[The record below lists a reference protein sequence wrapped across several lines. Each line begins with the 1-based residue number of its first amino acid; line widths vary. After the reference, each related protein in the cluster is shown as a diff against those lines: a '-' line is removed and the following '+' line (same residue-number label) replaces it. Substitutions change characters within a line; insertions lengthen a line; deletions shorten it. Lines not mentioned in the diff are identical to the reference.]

1 MATAKV
7 AITLERQLLHLIDQ
21 WVAQRRF
28 ASRSQAIQTALR
40 EKVEH
45 WKHTRL
51 AEEVKKLDPK
61 EERALAEEILP
72 GEEWPEY

>member
-7 AITLERQLLHLIDQ
+7 AITLEQQLLRLVDQ

-28 ASRSQAIQTALR
+28 ASRSQAIQVALR

-51 AEEVKKLDPK
+51 AEEVKKLNPK
-61 EERALAEEILP
+61 EERALAEENFSA
-72 GEEWPEY
+72 ETWPEF

>member
-7 AITLERQLLHLIDQ
+7 AITLDQQLLRLIDR

-28 ASRSQAIQTALR
+28 ASRSQAIQVALR

-45 WKHTRL
+45 WRHTRL
-51 AEEVKKLDPK
+51 SEEVKKLNPK
-61 EERALAEEILP
+61 EERALA
-72 GEEWPEY
+72 GENLSGETWPEY

>member
-7 AITLERQLLHLIDQ
+7 AISLDQGLLRLIDQ
-21 WVAQRRF
+21 WVAQRCF
-28 ASRSQAIQTALR
+28 ASRSQAIQVALR
-40 EKVEH
+40 EKVDH

-51 AEEVKKLDPK
+51 AEEVKKLNPK
-61 EERALAEEILP
+61 EERALAEERIS

>member
-7 AITLERQLLHLIDQ
+7 AITLEQRLLRLVDR
-21 WVAQRRF
+21 WVSQRRF
-28 ASRSQAIQTALR
+28 ASRSQAIQVALR

-45 WKHTRL
+45 WEHTRL
-51 AEEVKKLDPK
+51 AEEVKKLNPK
-61 EERALAEEILP
+61 EERALAEERFP

>member
-7 AITLERQLLHLIDQ
+7 AITLEQQLLRLVDR

-28 ASRSQAIQTALR
+28 ASRSQAIQVALR

-51 AEEVKKLDPK
+51 AEEVKKLNPK
-61 EERALAEEILP
+61 EERAFAEERFP
-72 GEEWPEY
+72 GEEWPDY

>member
-7 AITLERQLLHLIDQ
+7 AITLEQQLLQLVDR
-21 WVAQRRF
+21 WVVQ
-28 ASRSQAIQTALR
+28 R

-51 AEEVKKLDPK
+51 AEEVKKLNPK
-61 EERALAEEILP
+61 EEQALA
-72 GEEWPEY
+72 

>member
-1 MATAKV
+1 MAAAKV
-7 AITLERQLLHLIDQ
+7 AITLERQLLELVDR

-61 EERALAEEILP
+61 EERTLAEEIYRS
-72 GEEWPEY
+72 EEWPE

>member
-7 AITLERQLLHLIDQ
+7 AITLDQQLLRLIDR
-21 WVAQRRF
+21 WVTQRRY
-28 ASRSQAIQTALR
+28 ASRSQAIQIALR

-51 AEEVKKLDPK
+51 TEEVRKLKPK
-61 EERALAEEILP
+61 EERALAEEHFS
-72 GEEWPEY
+72 GDVWPEY

>member
-7 AITLERQLLHLIDQ
+7 AISLDQGLLRLIDQ
-21 WVAQRRF
+21 WVVQRRF
-28 ASRSQAIQTALR
+28 ASRSQAVQTALR

-51 AEEVKKLDPK
+51 AEEVKKLNPK
-61 EERALAEEILP
+61 EERALAEESFS
-72 GEEWPEY
+72 GETWPEF

>member
-7 AITLERQLLHLIDQ
+7 AISLDQGLLRLIDQ

-28 ASRSQAIQTALR
+28 ASRSQAVQTALR

-51 AEEVKKLDPK
+51 AEEVKKLNPK
-61 EERALAEEILP
+61 EERALAEERFC
-72 GEEWPEY
+72 G

>member
-1 MATAKV
+1 MPAAKI
-7 AITLERQLLHLIDQ
+7 AITLDQQLLHWIDR

-28 ASRSQAIQTALR
+28 ASRSQAIQVALR

-51 AEEVKKLDPK
+51 AEEVKKLNPK
-61 EERALAEEILP
+61 EERMLSEETFP
-72 GEEWPEY
+72 GERWPEY

>member
-7 AITLERQLLHLIDQ
+7 AISLDQGLLRLVDR

-28 ASRSQAIQTALR
+28 ASRSQAVQTALQ

-51 AEEVKKLDPK
+51 AEEVKKLNPK
-61 EERALAEEILP
+61 EERVLAEERFS
-72 GEEWPEY
+72 GETWPEF